1 MTTMEISEPGNRNI
15 RIYVQTH
22 AMEKVVEPLSGNIHI
37 HVEGGPREKAAEGS
51 EGGSLLELLRKFVA
65 AILGMLEVLEAA
77 PPVIALVCAA
87 LV

>member
-1 MTTMEISEPGNRNI
+1 MTTMEISEPGNRHI

-22 AMEKVVEPLSGNIHI
+22 AMEKGVEPLSGNIHI
-37 HVEGGPREKAAEGS
+37 HLEGRPTEKAAEGS

-77 PPVIALVCAA
+77 PPVITLVCAA